1 MYVSRLFFF
10 SSVDGCSDCV
20 SSIAVVNNAD
30 MNIHIQVFVR
40 AHVFAFLGCVVRSG
54 SARSCGNSVFRDIC
68 NFK

>member
-1 MYVSRLFFF
+1 M
-10 SSVDGCSDCV
+10 DCV
-20 SSIAVVNNAD
+20 SFIAVVNNAD
-30 MNIHIQVFVR
+30 MNIHVQVFVQ